1 MSRFKLMGSEA
12 VRSIGANLSTS
23 FAATITVL
31 IGMCLLGLF
40 IALGTWVVSWTDHVK
55 NQLEAKIYFT
65 ESASPKQVNAVR
77 VFLDAQKAAGTVKR
91 YRYVS
96 SADALKIMRKRN
108 PDLINTITSNPL
120 PASYTVTPLRA
131 EQVKTLSRDIR
142 KAFDA
147 PVCRRGVGDPDGPL
161 GVECVKDGEQTSE
174 RILQVARAIEV
185 VFLIAVVVLLIASVL
200 LIANTIRLSI
210 FSRRREIEVMKLVG
224 ATNWFVRGPFM
235 LEGLLC
241 GGAGALAAVVL
252 LLLGKEL
259 ALPAI
264 LGHIDTSDDVQAL
277 SFGMIT
283 LILLGVGFG
292 VGALGSGMTMRRYL
306 RV

>member
-1 MSRFKLMGSEA
+1 VSRIRLIGSEA
-12 VRSIGANLSTS
+12 FRSIGANLSTS
-23 FAATITVL
+23 VAATMTVL

-40 IALGTWVVSWTDHVK
+40 IALGSWVVSWSDHVK
-55 NQLEAKIYFT
+55 SQLEVKVY
-65 ESASPKQVNAVR
+65 
-77 VFLDAQKAAGTVKR
+77 FLDSAGPKKVDSVRTHLDGLVASGRVERYQFISKAE
-91 YRYVS
+91 
-96 SADALKIMRKRN
+96 ALEIMRKRQ
-108 PDLINTITSNPL
+108 PDLTADLPSNPL
-120 PASYTVTPLRA
+120 PASYTITPTRP
-131 EQVKTLSRDIR
+131 EDVKLLSQEIRTAFGAPKCSNRDG
-142 KAFDA
+142 KV
-147 PVCRRGVGDPDGPL
+147 PTS

-185 VFLIAVVVLLIASVL
+185 VFLVAVIVLLIASVL

-241 GGAGALAAVVL
+241 GAVGALAAILL

-264 LGHIDTSDDVQAL
+264 LGRIETSDDVEAL
-277 SFGMIT
+277 GFGLMA
-283 LILLGVGFG
+283 LILLAVGLA
-292 VGALGSGMTMRRYL
+292 VGALGSGMTLRRYL